1 MPSVPKL
8 RMRGQATAAVVRAAL
23 ASETVAAHAANTLAV
38 PFGRTAVRALN
49 AAVGH
54 PLHPAAAPSALAPVL
69 KPVAVRCHESPLSP
83 DDARTAKVKPNLKQG
98 QCGTGRR
105 TIPRGRRR
113 RNNRLALRP
122 ELPDGGGADRG
133 KATRAGRIRMALGYD
148 PETT

>member
-8 RMRGQATAAVVRAAL
+8 RMRGQATAAVVQAAL

-54 PLHPAAAPSALAPVL
+54 PLHPAAAPPALAPVL

-105 TIPRGRRR
+105 TMPRCRRR
-113 RNNRLALRP
+113 RKNRLAPCPQLS
-122 ELPDGGGADRG
+122 DGRGADRG
-133 KATRAGRIRMALGYD
+133 EATRAGRARPQIEHD